1 MFQVIL
7 STQWKWARL
16 PLLLATITAFTIP
29 VLSVQGVGG
38 NQIQGVLA
46 FRVLAT
52 MENWA
57 VWYPMLAAAIG
68 LLLAVTAWGPDHRQ
82 GHTYALSLP
91 LPRWQ
96 YAMLRLG
103 AGFVLLAAPA
113 IGIALGSVLASAT
126 ATVPVGLTAY
136 PVALTIRFT
145 LAAILAFTI
154 FFAIAGGST
163 RTAGYVLAAMAALLV
178 GHWLLDVATIPID
191 VVGPLLERL
200 DDFRGPLGIFGGRW
214 MLIDV

>member
-7 STQWKWARL
+7 GTQWKWARL

-29 VLSVQGVGG
+29 VLSVQGAGG
-38 NQIQGVLA
+38 NQIQGAMA
-46 FRVLAT
+46 FRVLAA

-57 VWYPMLAAAIG
+57 VWYPLLAAAIG
-68 LLLAVTAWGPDHRQ
+68 VLLAVTAWGPDHRQ
-82 GHTYALSLP
+82 GHVYALSLP

-96 YAMLRLG
+96 YAMLRLC

-136 PVALTIRFT
+136 PAALAIRFT

-178 GHWLLDVATIPID
+178 GQWLLDVATIPID

>member
-29 VLSVQGVGG
+29 VLSVQGAASSQV
-38 NQIQGVLA
+38 QGAMAFSVLA
-46 FRVLAT
+46 A

-57 VWYPMLAAAIG
+57 VWYPLLAAAIG

-82 GHTYALSLP
+82 GHSYALSLP

-113 IGIALGSVLASAT
+113 IGVALGSVLASAT
-126 ATVPVGLTAY
+126 ATVPLGLTAY
-136 PVALTIRFT
+136 PAALAIRFT

-163 RTAGYVLAAMAALLV
+163 RTAGYVLAAMAALLI
-178 GHWLLDVATIPID
+178 GHRLLGVAAIDID
-191 VVGPLLERL
+191 VVAPILERL
-200 DDFRGPLGIFGGRW
+200 YDFRGPLGIFGGRW

>member
-7 STQWKWARL
+7 GTQWKWARL

-29 VLSVQGVGG
+29 VLSVQGAGG
-38 NQIQGVLA
+38 SQIQGVMA
-46 FRVLAT
+46 FRVLAA

-57 VWYPMLAAAIG
+57 VWYPLLAAAIG

-82 GHTYALSLP
+82 GHSYALSLP

-126 ATVPVGLTAY
+126 ATVPLGLTAY
-136 PVALTIRFT
+136 PAALAIRFT

-154 FFAIAGGST
+154 FFAIAGGSI
-163 RTAGYVLAAMAALLV
+163 RTAGYVLAAMAVLLI
-178 GHWLLDVATIPID
+178 GHRLLGVAAIDID
-191 VVGPLLERL
+191 VIAPILERL
-200 DDFRGPLGIFGGRW
+200 YDPRGPLGIFGGRW

>member
-29 VLSVQGVGG
+29 VLSVRGVGG
-38 NQIQGVLA
+38 DQIQGVMA
-46 FRVLAT
+46 FRVLAA

-57 VWYPMLAAAIG
+57 VWYPLLAAAIG

-82 GHTYALSLP
+82 GHSYALSLP

-96 YAMLRLG
+96 YAMLRLC

-113 IGIALGSVLASAT
+113 IGITLGSVLASAT
-126 ATVPVGLTAY
+126 ATVPLGLTAY
-136 PVALTIRFT
+136 PAALAIRFT

-178 GHWLLDVATIPID
+178 GPWLLGGATIDID
-191 VVGPLLERL
+191 VVGPLIERL
-200 DDFRGPLGIFGGRW
+200 DDFRGPLGIFRGRW